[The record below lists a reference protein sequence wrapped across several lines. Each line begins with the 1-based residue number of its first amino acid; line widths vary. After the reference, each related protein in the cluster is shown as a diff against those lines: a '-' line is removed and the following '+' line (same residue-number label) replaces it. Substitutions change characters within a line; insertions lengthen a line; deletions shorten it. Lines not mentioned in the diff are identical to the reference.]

1 MTAVPSPLTQGAERG
16 RKCSQGLGGGESTA
30 RAHDGIQ
37 LKSKTVTLLT
47 PRTVGPGLGNCTLR
61 LRAGGPYRRSR
72 SSWGPSGV
80 EVTTEVQSRGHK
92 RHTAD
97 GCWRGG
103 AWALAGRLYSGSG
116 RSGRKGP
123 APALAPA
130 PRRARGPACP
140 WLCCVHPAGPG
151 ARVQEGGGLRAHLAE
166 GSARGVPAALPAP
179 SLSPRGWPPPPFPSV
194 PGTLCLGPRRLP
206 HPRPPAGVPGVA
218 LSGSPCATPASP
230 SRPRLGG
237 GKGQRVGVQSH
248 LRELCA
254 EDGGW
259 T

>member
-1 MTAVPSPLTQGAERG
+1 MLSGAWRG
-16 RKCSQGLGGGESTA
+16 RKHSTCP
-30 RAHDGIQ
+30 RAHDWIQ
-37 LKSKTVTLLT
+37 LKSKTLALLT

-80 EVTTEVQSRGHK
+80 EVTTKVQSRRHK

-97 GCWRGG
+97 GWRRGG
-103 AWALAGRLYSGSG
+103 AWALEGRLYSGSG

-151 ARVQEGGGLRAHLAE
+151 ARVQEGGGLRAHRAE
-166 GSARGVPAALPAP
+166 GSARGVPDSLPAP
-179 SLSPRGWPPPPFPSV
+179 SRSPRGWPPPPFPSV

-206 HPRPPAGVPGVA
+206 HPRPAAGVPGVA